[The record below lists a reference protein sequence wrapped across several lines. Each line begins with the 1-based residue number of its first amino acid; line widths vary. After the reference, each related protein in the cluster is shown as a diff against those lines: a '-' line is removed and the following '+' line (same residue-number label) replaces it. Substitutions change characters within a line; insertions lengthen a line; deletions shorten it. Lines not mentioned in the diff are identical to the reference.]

1 MDNEERV
8 QVLEGEFKL
17 LKSEL
22 KQTLCTVRDFLMDF
36 KIPAPPEARPT
47 PIEQDIKSN
56 DESSSAA
63 GQQQPEDQSLG
74 DDNNNNN
81 QNVDSGDLNEPD
93 NAASEPEK
101 DMSPTMGNADSD
113 LVDSEDEDSSA
124 FDEEDTGISSGD
136 MPSDEEPQDEV
147 QKPSEV
153 NSPASV
159 PPSAPA
165 TEPAPAVCVNATP
178 QVNMLANLI
187 RWAAE
192 ARREIGMT
200 QLPIF
205 LDVYATSGH
214 LTEEMKESI
223 LHLADLA
230 VEPDA
235 NEIAGGSSN
244 LINEQ
249 ITICMEIGSATGD
262 IPAEIR
268 TRIRRLSELILK
280 QNTYSNKADIWSQM
294 MLKLHGILINGG
306 SPAQPISFVKSKAK
320 EELVAEK
327 GKDVSQD
334 GTGAEGT
341 DDEDFFNE
349 DSFSEVTVDIE
360 EESEEEGNISPAK
373 NVRPAKLRLVMPV
386 GDGGEQELDLGNLF
400 IAADRNKKSNGHK
413 KASTPKR

>member
-17 LKSEL
+17 LKSEV

-36 KIPAPPEARPT
+36 KIPAPPEAKPT
-47 PIEQDIKSN
+47 PIEQDINSN
-56 DESSSAA
+56 DESTSAA
-63 GQQQPEDQSLG
+63 GQEQPGDQSQA

-81 QNVDSGDLNEPD
+81 AGNGDLNEPD
-93 NAASEPEK
+93 SAYSEPESE
-101 DMSPTMGNADSD
+101 MSPAMGNADSD
-113 LVDSEDEDSSA
+113 ITDSADEDSSA
-124 FDEEDTGISSGD
+124 FHAEDTGISSGE
-136 MPSDEEPQDEV
+136 MPSAEEPQDEV
-147 QKPSEV
+147 QKPTVE
-153 NSPASV
+153 NSPAAV
-159 PPSAPA
+159 
-165 TEPAPAVCVNATP
+165 PAPELAPTVYANTTP

-187 RWAAE
+187 RWSAE
-192 ARREIGMT
+192 ARREIGMA
-200 QLPIF
+200 QLPVF

-223 LHLADLA
+223 LHLAEVA

-235 NEIAGGSSN
+235 NEITGGSSN
-244 LINEQ
+244 VINEQ

-280 QNTYSNKADIWSQM
+280 QTTYSNKADIWSQM
-294 MLKLHGILINGG
+294 MLKLHGILINSG
-306 SPAQPISFVKSKAK
+306 SPAQPISFAKSKVK
-320 EELVAEK
+320 EESAVEK
-327 GKDVSQD
+327 NAVKDVQL
-334 GTGAEGT
+334 EGGGVEEE
-341 DDEDFFNE
+341 DDADFFNE
-349 DSFSEVTVDIE
+349 DNFSEVTVDIE
-360 EESEEEGNISPAK
+360 EEPEEQDILPPAR

-400 IAADRNKKSNGHK
+400 IAADSNKKNNGHK

>member
-17 LKSEL
+17 LKSQV
-22 KQTLCTVRDFLMDF
+22 KQTLSTVRDFLMDF
-36 KIPAPPEARPT
+36 KIPAPPEAKPT
-47 PIEQDIKSN
+47 PIEQDINSN
-56 DESSSAA
+56 DESTSAA
-63 GQQQPEDQSLG
+63 KQEQPVDQSPS
-74 DDNNNNN
+74 DDNNAG
-81 QNVDSGDLNEPD
+81 SGDFNEPD
-93 NAASEPEK
+93 SAYSEPEP
-101 DMSPTMGNADSD
+101 DMSPAMGNADSD
-113 LVDSEDEDSSA
+113 LTDSADEDPSA
-124 FDEEDTGISSGD
+124 FDAEDTGISSGE
-136 MPSDEEPQDEV
+136 MPSAEEPQDEV
-147 QKPSEV
+147 QKPSAE
-153 NSPASV
+153 NLPASV
-159 PPSAPA
+159 P
-165 TEPAPAVCVNATP
+165 EPAPATAPAACANTTP

-192 ARREIGMT
+192 ARREIGMA
-200 QLPIF
+200 QLPVF

-223 LHLADLA
+223 LHLAEVA
-230 VEPDA
+230 VEIDP

-294 MLKLHGILINGG
+294 MLKLHGILINSG
-306 SPAQPISFVKSKAK
+306 SPAQPISFAKSKAK
-320 EELVAEK
+320 EESALE
-327 GKDVSQD
+327 KDVVKDAQL
-334 GTGAEGT
+334 EGGSA
-341 DDEDFFNE
+341 DEEEDADFFSE
-349 DSFSEVTVDIE
+349 DNFSEGAVDIE
-360 EESEEEGNISPAK
+360 EEPEEEDILPPVR

-386 GDGGEQELDLGNLF
+386 GDGAEQELDLGNLF
-400 IAADRNKKSNGHK
+400 IAADPNKKSNGHK